1 MEKHYILNM
10 FQKNTLVYAFLLNVL
25 FLGLYL
31 AFGQI
36 RHSSLDDYFMSG
48 VLTGAYGGNYDVHL
62 YFVNAAYGY
71 FLKPFYWL
79 FPKVGWYFIFELA
92 GTFAAFTTISYFVT
106 KKIGLKWGCAVA
118 ALILA
123 TLMPNYYFSV
133 GFTQCAT
140 IYTAAGILGFICG
153 ISERSK
159 KILVLGGIFLV
170 AGSVM
175 RHEGFLLGVPYLILL
190 LGMQVVEERKWWY
203 VSIVALALVFVAI
216 EELREHNQNL
226 YSESDYKY
234 YAAYQP
240 IRSYFGDGGFYDKE
254 AVYDEL
260 EERGMS
266 GQDFNFLK
274 GWDFYDTE
282 VFYIDSLNAIKKIAQ
297 NNLYQPNP
305 KRMPIAFLMTVSN
318 SFAGPTGW
326 CWLILCVILILGGS
340 KSGILYPWF
349 SLGFVGISIG
359 YLLLVNRLVS
369 HVESGIWMY
378 AIVSA
383 VPLLR
388 RNWLESN
395 RVTLKWNKVVYA
407 AMVMVTCIFAAK
419 GISSQGWLKTNFSLI
434 ETPKLSADWDAFVN
448 YAQEHP
454 SNVFLLSFERY
465 KTLGMYKNPA
475 YKAIE
480 PGSWNNIV
488 PLGYWNVHLPAMKEE
503 LHKRGVENPLRDI
516 THDNVYLIEDGNSPS
531 LMDYYERH
539 YHKVIKGDTVWRSGD
554 LFLFSYHVVESLEGN
569 AHE

>member
-1 MEKHYILNM
+1 MFRKNM
-10 FQKNTLVYAFLLNVL
+10 LVYALLLNVL

-36 RHSSLDDYFMSG
+36 RHSSLDDYFMSA
-48 VLTGAYGGNYDVHL
+48 VLTGAYGGSYDVHL

-92 GTFAAFTTISYFVT
+92 GTFAAFTTISYFVL
-106 KKIGLKWGCAVA
+106 KKIGLMWGSAIA

-123 TLMPNYYFSV
+123 NLMPNYYFSV

-140 IYTAAGILGFICG
+140 IYTAAGILCFVCG
-153 ISERSK
+153 IGKRMK
-159 KILVLGGIFLV
+159 KFLVLGGIFLV

-175 RHEGFLLGVPYLILL
+175 RHEAFLLGIPYLVFL
-190 LGMQVVEERKWWY
+190 LGMQIAKEKKLWY
-203 VSIVALALVFVAI
+203 ISIVVFAI
-216 EELREHNQNL
+216 AFIVIEGLRVHDRNL

-266 GQDFNFLK
+266 GPDFYFLK
-274 GWDFYDTE
+274 GWDFYDTD
-282 VFYIDSLNAIKKIAQ
+282 VFCIDSLNAIKKVAQ

-305 KRMPIAFLMTVSN
+305 KRMLVAFLMALSN
-318 SFAGPTGW
+318 AFAGPTGW
-326 CWLILCVILILGGS
+326 CWLILCILLILSGS
-340 KSGILYPWF
+340 KRGALYPWV
-349 SLGFVGISIG
+349 SLGFIGASIG
-359 YLLLVNRLVS
+359 YLLLVNRLVG

-383 VPLLR
+383 IPLLQR
-388 RNWLESN
+388 TWLDDN
-395 RVTLKWNKVVYA
+395 PAALKWNKFIYA
-407 AMVMVTCIFAAK
+407 AMITVACFFAVI
-419 GISSQGWLKTNFSLI
+419 GISSQGFLKTKFSLI
-434 ETPKLSADWDAFVN
+434 ETPKLSAEWSAFVK

-454 SNVFLLSFERY
+454 NDVFLLSFERY

-475 YKAIE
+475 YRAIE
-480 PGSWNNIV
+480 PGGWKNIF
-488 PLGYWNVHLPAMKEE
+488 PLGYWNIHLPAMKKE

-516 THDNVYLIEDGNSPS
+516 THDNVYLIEDGNNPS

-554 LFLFSYHVVESLEGN
+554 LFLFKYHVADSLEELT
-569 AHE
+569 HE